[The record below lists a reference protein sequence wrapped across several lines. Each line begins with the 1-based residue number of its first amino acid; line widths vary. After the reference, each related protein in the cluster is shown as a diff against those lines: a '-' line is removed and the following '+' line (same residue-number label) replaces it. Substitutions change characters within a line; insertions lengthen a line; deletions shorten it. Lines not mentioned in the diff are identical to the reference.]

1 MTETTNHC
9 QKSFKTSVEMQPFL
23 DDSVYWLHGHGYS
36 WNILRWPG
44 WLVQQRPRHAKLDP
58 YIEDSPGLKTWRK
71 LASVDSCQR
80 LHSLHL
86 RISYIYIYIHMLF
99 PHDFPHEK
107 WSMMII
113 HVFFPMQ
120 IIFQTGRSP
129 WVFHLPDR
137 CILSLICQA
146 KMIRLPG
153 CCWPWWYPIYGHS
166 SWENHGKI
174 IWLNTWRW
182 LDDPFSDNSICT
194 KKGRWLLLQIDTWG
208 LGHMDNADLARERG

>member
-86 RISYIYIYIHMLF
+86 GISYIYIYTYAF
-99 PHDFPHEK
+99 PPWFSPWKMINDDHTCVFSHADHFPNRA
-107 WSMMII
+107 
-113 HVFFPMQ
+113 FPMG
-120 IIFQTGRSP
+120 FPPARP
-129 WVFHLPDR
+129 LHP
-137 CILSLICQA
+137 LSDT
-146 KMIRLPG
+146 P
-153 CCWPWWYPIYGHS
+153 S
-166 SWENHGKI
+166 E
-174 IWLNTWRW
+174 
-182 LDDPFSDNSICT
+182 DDPPP
-194 KKGRWLLLQIDTWG
+194 RVLLTMVIPNLWP
-208 LGHMDNADLARERG
+208 